1 MNCAVVFT
9 IPGGK
14 KMSKLWKFKNSG
26 RTQIRYNKNT
36 GRATRPTGGAC
47 FGYSLIWAS
56 KMASGTDVKL
66 SKPSIVG
73 ALPLQQKVEQVS
85 GDWDASIASVVTDYG
100 YNAVLSKRG
109 HITAVLQHFAVIA
122 GYYIYDIGDHWLGL
136 GNNANAEWYYFDSNE
151 GLFQFNNRKDT
162 ITFIV
167 KDLQDNYMSDA
178 GFEINNN
185 SIFRITK

>member
-1 MNCAVVFT
+1 MA
-9 IPGGK
+9 
-14 KMSKLWKFKNSG
+14 KLWDFTNSG

-36 GRATRPTGGAC
+36 GKPTKPAGGAC

-56 KMASGTDVKL
+56 KMVNGTNAKL

-85 GDWDASIASVVTDYG
+85 GDWDASIDGVVSDFG
-100 YNAVLSKRG
+100 YNSALSKRG
-109 HITAVLQHFAVIA
+109 HITAVLVHFSMNT

-136 GNNANAEWYYFDSNE
+136 GNNANAEWYYFDSND
-151 GLFQFNNRKDT
+151 GLFQFSNRKNA
-162 ITFIV
+162 ISFIV

-185 SIFRITK
+185 SIFKITK